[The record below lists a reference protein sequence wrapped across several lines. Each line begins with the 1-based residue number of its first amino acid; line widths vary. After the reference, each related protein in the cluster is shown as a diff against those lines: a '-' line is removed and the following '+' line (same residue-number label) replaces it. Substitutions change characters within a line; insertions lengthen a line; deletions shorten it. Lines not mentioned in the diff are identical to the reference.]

1 MLIVKTQ
8 RHIFIIVIKLYC
20 TKMLG
25 QYLWEEQAGMWVKRE
40 EENGWPEV
48 RGE

>member
-25 QYLWEEQAGMWVKRE
+25 QYLWEEQAGIRVDTAGGEAIGGKWVA
-40 EENGWPEV
+40 
-48 RGE
+48 